1 MARAFLY
8 GNGCASQR
16 RSRQSQGY
24 GLEQQD
30 LVGQEGEGGGNENQ
44 SDQIHWYP
52 HRRNSARAQ
61 RVLRAC
67 NIRRGWSNPYDLD
80 GAIAQLR
87 IILSLHGVQDCR
99 IDRRQAHDILVRM
112 TSTFDSWES
121 ASRAREALEEG
132 RRGAHHDRT
141 PSISRATLFLR
152 QADPNQHKSSIPLAQ
167 FTAQRALWAFLSDPV
182 TGGKSCS
189 LQFDVVPNIEKVFV
203 KVGGDDKRLVG
214 ALKVQLEKLT
224 SGEKV
229 DGWHPSLAQDSFRH
243 SVAEDTG
250 V

>member
-1 MARAFLY
+1 MEATKTKVIKFT
-8 GNGCASQR
+8 GIPIGVTQR
-16 RSRQSQGY
+16 ELNEFC
-24 GLEQQD
+24 GL
-30 LVGQEGEGGGNENQ
+30 G
-44 SDQIHWYP
+44 
-52 HRRNSARAQ
+52 
-61 RVLRAC
+61 

-167 FTAQRALWAFLSDPV
+167 FTAQRALWAFLSDTV